1 MKYKTGNITHTFSMS
16 NISKNHIKEGFYMVL
31 GSLLMAFATA
41 QFLLPNHLSTG
52 GFSGIATIIYYFWG
66 IPMGTTTILLNL
78 PLFIIA
84 YLKLGG
90 RFLVK
95 SIIGT
100 SLLSLF
106 LNLLEIFAPLTED
119 KLLACIY
126 GGIIMGL
133 GTAFILK
140 GSASTGGSDL
150 ITTLVKKYKPEIRS
164 SNFIMVFDTVIV
176 ALNVLFFKTIEIG
189 LYSAIAIY
197 LMGKIIDIFFEGIN
211 FSKMMYI
218 VSDKYED
225 ISDEIQMQIERGTTG
240 IYGKGMYT
248 GEEKT
253 ILLCVASRSEV
264 IAIRKIVEQV
274 DANAFI
280 VIANAREVFGKG
292 FKEEEKLL

>member
-106 LNLLEIFAPLTED
+106 LNLLEGFAPLTED

-189 LYSAIAIY
+189 LYSAIAIC
-197 LMGKIIDIFFEGIN
+197 LMGKIIDIFFEGVN